1 MDDALY
7 MDPAAYSIEER
18 THKGTPQ
25 LRAALGT
32 DVRRILGKSSF
43 AAADLHF
50 RTYFLILA
58 LSLVKCCTVILK
70 RISSL
75 HCKGTL

>member
-7 MDPAAYSIEER
+7 LDPAAHSIEER

-50 RTYFLILA
+50 RRTYFLILA
-58 LSLVKCCTVILK
+58 RV
-70 RISSL
+70 
-75 HCKGTL
+75 